1 MKDFIIGWILGNHIS
16 KLNESHPSTTDTSVL
31 EDNIIETKKE
41 KDIIVYEY
49 WPEFD
54 NDIPVLDM
62 AYKLYEENKVCHIIK
77 NGTCKCY
84 FEFDGDTGYLKKDPK
99 KYFEII

>member
-1 MKDFIIGWILGNHIS
+1 MKDFIIGWILGNHLS
-16 KLNESHPSTTDTSVL
+16 KINESHSYTEDITTS
-31 EDNIIETKKE
+31 DNIIESKKE
-41 KDIIVYEY
+41 KDITVYEY

-62 AYKLYEENKVCHIIK
+62 AYKLYEENKVCHIVK
-77 NGTCKCY
+77 DGKCKCY
-84 FEFDGDTGYLKKDPK
+84 FEFDGDTGYIKKDPK